1 MSELQVRMFPCL
13 DDNYGFLVHDPET
26 GETAAID
33 TPDPDAYLAQA
44 KAAGWRITQIWNT
57 HHHYDHAGGNAALK
71 KATGATVVG
80 PEKDR
85 ARIPAMDVGVV
96 EGDAVRL
103 GAKTAEVLETPGH
116 TKGHI
121 VYVFRDDKVAF
132 VGDTMFALGCGR
144 LFEGAPAQ
152 MWESLSKLL
161 TLPDDTTVY
170 CAHEYTQGQAR
181 FAVTLEPGNAA
192 LQERKAEI
200 DAKRAAG
207 APTVPTTIGLEK
219 ATSPFVRAASPEI
232 RATLGLPDASDA
244 QVFAEVRR
252 RKDVFK

>member
-1 MSELQVRMFPCL
+1 MSDLQVRMFPCL
-13 DDNYGFLVHDPET
+13 DDNYGFLVHDPDT

-33 TPDPDAYLAQA
+33 TPDPAVYLAEA
-44 KAAGWRITQIWNT
+44 EKAGWRITQIWNT
-57 HHHYDHAGGNAALK
+57 HHHHDHAGGNTALK
-71 KATGATVVG
+71 TATGATVVG

-85 ARIPAMDVGVV
+85 DRIQAMDVGVV
-96 EGDAVRL
+96 EGDTVTL
-103 GAKTAEVLETPGH
+103 GAKTAEVFETPGH

-144 LFEGAPAQ
+144 LFEGSPAQ
-152 MWESLSKLL
+152 MWDSISKLL
-161 TLPDDTTVY
+161 ALPDDTVVY

-192 LQERKAEI
+192 LQARKTDI

-207 APTVPTTIGLEK
+207 EPTVPTTIGLEK
-219 ATSPFVRAASPEI
+219 ATSPFARPSSAEI
-232 RATLGLPDASDA
+232 RAVLGLENATDTE
-244 QVFAEVRR
+244 VFAEVRK
-252 RKDVFK
+252 RKDVFS